1 MKLVPPRAAWQA
13 SASAHDAILAIL
25 EPLPLEERRA
35 VLVRVLSNIII
46 RGTNPKA
53 LRRSKNLRRVK

>member
-13 SASAHDAILAIL
+13 SVSAHDAIL